1 MGPVKSISGDS
12 IELSG
17 AVHIID
23 DDDSVRRAL
32 SRLLKAWS
40 HHEVRDYPT
49 AEAFLAQCRIDVPG
63 CLLVDLKMP
72 SQSGLDVLEMLER
85 RGSPFSVIVI
95 TGRGEIQDS
104 VRAMKI
110 GAVDFLTKPLDQQQ
124 ILGAVEIGLNLSRER
139 YRRKIDR
146 ANLSER
152 FDRLTPREREVCDLV
167 ALGLPNKQIA
177 LRIGAAEK
185 TVKIHRGRVMSKL
198 QVSSV
203 AELVRFVDR
212 LR

>member
-1 MGPVKSISGDS
+1 MGPVKSISGES

-72 SQSGLDVLEMLER
+72 SQSG
-85 RGSPFSVIVI
+85 
-95 TGRGEIQDS
+95 
-104 VRAMKI
+104 
-110 GAVDFLTKPLDQQQ
+110 
-124 ILGAVEIGLNLSRER
+124 
-139 YRRKIDR
+139 
-146 ANLSER
+146 
-152 FDRLTPREREVCDLV
+152 
-167 ALGLPNKQIA
+167 
-177 LRIGAAEK
+177 
-185 TVKIHRGRVMSKL
+185 
-198 QVSSV
+198 
-203 AELVRFVDR
+203 
-212 LR
+212 